1 MDEPAGGSPSVD
13 AAEGLR
19 IIEAILEV
27 ARELARMRD
36 VFEQA
41 DEPRREEIAALF
53 DELSGVLRDIYGAVS
68 EGETPFGKCLELQH
82 YARQL
87 PSVIG
92 PEIGA
97 EQAERLAKR
106 LAEANEVEILTRAL
120 KAADR
125 FEEIVKLAE
134 AAGMFRTLA
143 ISTRAGR

>member
-1 MDEPAGGSPSVD
+1 MDEPAGSPSVD

-36 VFEQA
+36 LFEEA

-68 EGETPFGKCLELQH
+68 EGETPFGKCVELRH

-92 PEIGA
+92 PEIGT
-97 EQAERLAKR
+97 ERAERLAQR
-106 LAEANEVEILTRAL
+106 LAEANEVEILPRVL

-143 ISTRAGR
+143 LSTRAGR

>member
-1 MDEPAGGSPSVD
+1 
-13 AAEGLR
+13 
-19 IIEAILEV
+19 
-27 ARELARMRD
+27 MRD
-36 VFEQA
+36 VFEEA
-41 DEPRREEIAALF
+41 DEPRREEMAALF

-92 PEIGA
+92 PEIGV

-106 LAEANEVEILTRAL
+106 LAEANEVEILPRAL

-125 FEEIVKLAE
+125 FEEIVRLAE
-134 AAGMFRTLA
+134 AAAMLRTLA

>member
-1 MDEPAGGSPSVD
+1 MDEPVGGVPSVD

-19 IIEAILEV
+19 IIDAILEV

-41 DEPRREEIAALF
+41 EEPHREEIAALF
-53 DELSGVLRDIYGAVS
+53 DDLSGVLRDIYGAVS
-68 EGETPFGKCLELQH
+68 EGETPFGKCLELRH

-92 PEIGA
+92 PDIGA
-97 EQAERLAKR
+97 EQAERLAQR
-106 LAEANEVEILTRAL
+106 LAEANEVEILPRAL

-125 FEEIVKLAE
+125 FEEVVRLAE
-134 AAGMFRTLA
+134 AAGMMRTLA